1 MTRRKHGTT
10 ISLHR
15 PLFAPRSARPNRS
28 IHLLF
33 IPALLL
39 FLSACAPVH
48 IPTSDVT
55 PAPTELPS
63 PTSLPATPVE
73 AATTS
78 NAPETPLPEGGTIV
92 IGAVGN
98 GNFEVNTLP
107 AFLQSA
113 LYDSLLRPNPATGAL
128 EPGLAEAWQVSDDAT
143 TITFRL
149 RLNLLWSNG
158 DRVTANDV
166 VATINA
172 FSGADFRG
180 TPITD
185 FGTLAGV
192 TAPDDRTVRLVLR
205 EPYCPALTSVGTM
218 AILPRAAA
226 TSSNFPHLTPE
237 QWIGTGPLK
246 LRSSNND
253 QFVLVPNDLYY
264 RGTAHIAG
272 WTLRL
277 FPDAASLRA
286 AIAAKQVDVVAVAPT
301 EYNAMKKLDGLTVL
315 PANAPLLVTLL
326 LNYESVALNDGRV
339 RQALAYAIDRPVLLD
354 DLGGHAE
361 LVDGSVLPGYWA
373 RPANPPRFPLDP
385 ARSKQLLSDAG
396 WRGSGNGVVSKDGQP
411 LKLDLWTEA
420 DDPILEPLAFRLRE
434 MLAPVG
440 IQVQL
445 QLDDRPGWVTRAFQH
460 RFDMLLLERK
470 IPLDPDQRWYWQT
483 DQNAQGSGFN
493 FGSYASGRVDALL
506 KESLRARGCD
516 AGARAGLLG
525 EINQNLITDAPAVF
539 LLTPKKYLVT
549 RDRVLNPYP
558 STFAGDFWNLNEW
571 RVKP

>member
-1 MTRRKHGTT
+1 M
-10 ISLHR
+10 
-15 PLFAPRSARPNRS
+15 
-28 IHLLF
+28 
-33 IPALLL
+33 
-39 FLSACAPVH
+39 H

-55 PAPTELPS
+55 PTPNQAPS
-63 PTSLPATPVE
+63 PTTVSATPGKPATS
-73 AATTS
+73 S
-78 NAPETPLPEGGTIV
+78 NALETQLPDGGTIV

-107 AFLQSA
+107 AFLRSA

-149 RLNLLWSNG
+149 RPNLFWTSG
-158 DRVTANDV
+158 DWVTANDV

-172 FSGADFRG
+172 FSSPDFRG

-185 FGTLAGV
+185 FGTLASV
-192 TAPDDRTVRLVLR
+192 TATDDRTVRLALR

-226 TSSNFPHLTPE
+226 TSSNFPRLTPE
-237 QWIGTGPLK
+237 QWVGTGPLK

-253 QFVLVPNDLYY
+253 QIVLVPNDSYY
-264 RGTAHIAG
+264 RGAAHIAG

-277 FPDAASLRA
+277 FPDAAALSA
-286 AIAAKQVDVVAVAPT
+286 AIAAKQVDVVAVDPGDYGAL
-301 EYNAMKKLDGLTVL
+301 KKLDGLTML

-339 RQALAYAIDRPVLLD
+339 RQALAYAIDRSVLLD
-354 DLGGHAE
+354 DLGDHAE
-361 LVDGSVLPGYWA
+361 LVDGSILPGYWA
-373 RPANPPRFPLDP
+373 RPANPPRFPLD
-385 ARSKQLLSDAG
+385 AGRAKQLLSDAG
-396 WRGSGNGVVSKDGQP
+396 WRGSGNGVVSKDGRP

-460 RFDMLLLERK
+460 RFDMLLLTRK
-470 IPLDPDQRWYWQT
+470 ILLDPDQRWYWQT
-483 DQNAQGSGFN
+483 DQNTEGSGFN

-516 AGARAGLLG
+516 PGARAALSG
-525 EINQNLITDAPAVF
+525 EINQNLITDAPAIF
-539 LLTPKKYLVT
+539 LLTPKKYLMT
-549 RDRVLNPYP
+549 RERVLNPSP
-558 STFAGDFWNLNEW
+558 STFAGNFWNLNEW